1 MQLTTTTILGRL
13 RAIAEADI
21 RKVMK
26 WSARSIKAVSSSKLT
41 ADQAAA
47 VSEVRKLPDG
57 TVVVKLRDPVPALR
71 LLGAHMG
78 LFSGEVAA
86 APSGDTVINNDNRT
100 LVYVDRPPD
109 ETAEQWEARQ
119 RKPTRP

>member
-1 MQLTTTTILGRL
+1 M
-13 RAIAEADI
+13 
-21 RKVMK
+21 
-26 WSARSIKAVSSSKLT
+26 
-41 ADQAAA
+41 
-47 VSEVRKLPDG
+47 
-57 TVVVKLRDPVPALR
+57 

-100 LVYVDRPPD
+100 VVYVDRPPD

-119 RKPTRP
+119 RRRLGLDEPVRRRPVDATNGSAKRSH